1 MNRIMCYAN
10 IADNFVIKKLL
21 HAVRK
26 TTHSQDKR
34 LPITVPILK
43 ALPGALSKTVV
54 SQYETTMYKAMFF
67 SAFFALLRVGEL
79 TSTQFG
85 SANILQ
91 LSHIQLPNTQNEPTH
106 IIINMQNHKHAQG
119 TPMPITMTTQKDI
132 SICPVKA
139 LINYLRLRGTQ
150 PGPLFILHDGRSVPS
165 YVFTTTLKE
174 CIATMGL
181 DPQQYTSHSFRIGGA
196 SFAHQH
202 NFSDIQLQRLGWWKS
217 SAYRRYIRCPTLTPS
232 VTHPKFQ
239 SQ

>member
-1 MNRIMCYAN
+1 
-10 IADNFVIKKLL
+10 
-21 HAVRK
+21 
-26 TTHSQDKR
+26 
-34 LPITVPILK
+34 
-43 ALPGALSKTVV
+43 
-54 SQYETTMYKAMFF
+54 MFK
-67 SAFFALLRVGEL
+67 
-79 TSTQFG
+79 
-85 SANILQ
+85 LQ

-106 IIINMQNHKHAQG
+106 IIINMQNNKHAQG
-119 TPMPITMTTQKDI
+119 TPMPITITTQKDI

-139 LINYLRLRGTQ
+139 LINYLHLRGTQ

-202 NFSDIQLQRLGWWKS
+202 NFSDIQLQRLGRWKS
-217 SAYRRYIRCPTLTPS
+217 SAYRRYIRCPALTPS